1 MMPKSMLPFCTL
13 GQRAAKPCL
22 KSSIFVSSLNI
33 ALATSLAISIS
44 KPTSSPLSSMKPN
57 GGASLVTPTI
67 TLPRASTSS
76 SLDLVAPAACAAA
89 LLEEAAIASP
99 ATPAPPSAAP
109 RKSRRSMVEPP
120 PAGSTAYVSP
130 IPTCPLGASAKR
142 DKARPSERSFGGD
155 RSIAHGQR
163 ARLAHVHF
171 PGEPSHRARD
181 GGVEPP
187 DDVLDLRLGDDQR
200 WCEAEVV
207 LRRDRYDAF
216 QGAVVA
222 DALGHY
228 RIGGARR
235 LVFDDIEHAVE
246 ALTANL
252 ADAGMFPLERE
263 QLLLGEL
270 PKPVC
275 ALVELVAQDDL
286 QLLQGHGRG
295 KRVAGIGAGPGEPAV
310 APHALGN
317 LRRGNGTADG
327 KPRREALA
335 EGNDIGRDAVVLHR
349 PHLAGARGCKLALV
363 QDQERIPA
371 LGHGGEARK
380 PFLGRHD
387 HATGHGNGL
396 HHHCCEVLAG
406 HELQH
411 LLARLQTGD
420 VAGGVGV
427 IDGAA
432 VAVGWQDGVGFCR
445 KHQRAQVL
453 AAVAADTG

>member
-1 MMPKSMLPFCTL
+1 MLPFCTL

-33 ALATSLAISIS
+33 ALATSLATSMS

-67 TLPRASTSS
+67 TFPRASTSS

-89 LLEEAAIASP
+89 LEEAAIASP

-130 IPTCPLGASAKR
+130 ISTCPLSASAKR
-142 DKARPSERSFGGD
+142 DKARKSERSLGGD

-163 ARLAHVHF
+163 ARLAHVHI
-171 PGEPSHRARD
+171 PGETSHRARD

-207 LRRDRYDAF
+207 LHRDRYDAF

-252 ADAGMFPLERE
+252 ADAGIFPLERE

-270 PKPVC
+270 PDPVC

-317 LRRGNGTADG
+317 LRRGNGTAHG
-327 KPRREALA
+327 KPRRQTLA
-335 EGNDIGRDAVVLHR
+335 EGDDIGSDAVVLHC
-349 PHLAGARGCKLALV
+349 PHLAGAGGC
-363 QDQERIPA
+363 
-371 LGHGGEARK
+371 
-380 PFLGRHD
+380 
-387 HATGHGNGL
+387 
-396 HHHCCEVLAG
+396 
-406 HELQH
+406 
-411 LLARLQTGD
+411 
-420 VAGGVGV
+420 
-427 IDGAA
+427 
-432 VAVGWQDGVGFCR
+432 
-445 KHQRAQVL
+445 
-453 AAVAADTG
+453 